1 MHFLD
6 GIDSFVVK
14 TRNTK
19 IVYEIYSKL
28 TIKTAERRRWQ
39 PVLNFNTLTKD
50 VYCFHY
56 ALYIY
61 SLFRFHP
68 FRWPKPS
75 VFKSDLTKHNAT

>member
-1 MHFLD
+1 MHFPE
-6 GIDSFVVK
+6 GIYSFIVK

-19 IVYEIYSKL
+19 IVYEVYSKL
-28 TIKTAERRRWQ
+28 TIKTPERCRWQ
-39 PVLNFNTLTKD
+39 LVLDFNTLTKD

-68 FRWPKPS
+68 VRRPKPS
-75 VFKSDLTKHNAT
+75 VVKSDLTKHIAT